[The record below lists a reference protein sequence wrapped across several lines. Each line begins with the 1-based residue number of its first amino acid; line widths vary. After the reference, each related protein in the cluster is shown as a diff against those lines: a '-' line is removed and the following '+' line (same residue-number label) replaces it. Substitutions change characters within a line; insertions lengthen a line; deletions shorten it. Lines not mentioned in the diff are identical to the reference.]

1 VKWLAIVFAMLAI
14 GVALVIG
21 LRSRESRWIDV
32 RATKIHVG
40 PWVADIP
47 EGWRDIHELRHP
59 IAGGGVPIPGSRTLL
74 RFEHDQL
81 AGQIDVFELP
91 RITGEEGCKT
101 LADAIASQG
110 SAQGLV
116 VDKVE
121 PATFAGDPGCIIDLQ
136 IGYAR
141 GMLLIRSHAL
151 RAVAVRCV
159 GVEAGLNPG
168 YGCERVIYGLK
179 IGT

>member
-1 VKWLAIVFAMLAI
+1 MKWLVILFALTAL
-14 GVALVIG
+14 GAALVIG
-21 LRSRESRWIDV
+21 LRPRESRWIDV
-32 RATKIHVG
+32 RATQIHVG

-47 EGWRDIHELRHP
+47 DGWRDIHELRQP
-59 IAGGGVPIPGSRTLL
+59 ITGGGVPIPGSRTLL
-74 RFEHDQL
+74 RFEHDEL

-101 LADAIASQG
+101 FADAIASQG
-110 SAQGLV
+110 SSQGLV
-116 VDKVE
+116 VGKAG

-136 IGYAR
+136 IGYAS

-159 GVEAGLNPG
+159 GAEASLNPG
-168 YGCERVIYGLK
+168 YGCERMIYGLK